1 MGALAD
7 ACAGSD
13 DSDASDA
20 PSASRAVVSA
30 ALEPLAMLSCVE
42 EALMTQLWRML
53 LRFATSGHLSRSDAT
68 TPVHRSWG
76 QRAIGASFT
85 GPSVTGGDGFG
96 EFPTEIVGVTTRDEP
111 AAVRIG
117 NIGHL
122 HPDGV

>member
-30 ALEPLAMLSCVE
+30 APEPLAMLSCVE

-53 LRFATSGHLSRSDAT
+53 LRFATSGHLSRGDAT
-68 TPVHRSWG
+68 TPVHRSWW

-96 EFPTEIVGVTTRDEP
+96 EFSTEVVGVTTRDEP

-117 NIGHL
+117 IIGHL